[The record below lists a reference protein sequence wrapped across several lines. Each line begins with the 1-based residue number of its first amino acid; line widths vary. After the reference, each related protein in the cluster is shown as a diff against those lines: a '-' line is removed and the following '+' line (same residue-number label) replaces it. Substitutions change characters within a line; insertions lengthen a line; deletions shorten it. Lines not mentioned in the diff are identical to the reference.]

1 MFFSATMASLG
12 TEKCITLKL
21 MVVKEQSKFIFAE
34 AGKDF
39 VDVLFSFLTLPLG
52 TILRLVR
59 KESKLQPLE
68 LSSLSLIY
76 QSAENLPIECL
87 RTDTC
92 EEMLLRPRNSMEDHC
107 RSLKINIDD
116 TKPTQYFVCNNWV
129 QCGHKED
136 PVLIST
142 FKNKSCRCGVMLQKP
157 ISSDTSYDFDGFVN
171 SNASFLITDDLKVFP
186 NLLATCVNVLKD
198 SGIKDMS
205 SVSEMTVNIT
215 KNQVVDLLKC
225 CFCSRTVLTDLRSIT
240 FDGRLFVC
248 CVDGLYK
255 SVVDL
260 DEHYFTTKEV
270 KNKFVNPLLAPQF
283 KSCNLLPLSCNNFP
297 DDFFLDRRNKHN
309 TRTCSL
315 TSINEDFLFVDPL
328 SDPINKGK
336 GYIKGPTAYIATDDL
351 VVTPSSSI
359 CLMSLLSSMSIPV
372 DDLEEKVVS
381 IGTEEGVRI
390 LQASLTSKSAFTL
403 GLSHLLTKVNEE
415 N

>member
-1 MFFSATMASLG
+1 MASLG

-21 MVVKEQSKFIFAE
+21 MVLKEQSKVIFAE

-68 LSSLSLIY
+68 LASLSLIY

-92 EEMLLRPRNSMEDHC
+92 EEMLLRPRNSMEDHS

-129 QCGHKED
+129 QCGQKEG

-142 FKNKSCRCGVMLQKP
+142 FKNKSCRCGVILQTP
-157 ISSDTSYDFDGFVN
+157 ISPETSCVFDGFVN

-215 KNQVVDLLKC
+215 KNQVVDMLKC
-225 CFCSRTVLTDLRSIT
+225 CFCSRTVLTDLFLEKLPRDISQESGRIT
-240 FDGRLFVC
+240 PWNLKANNCDEIIVKIMMRKSNGKILLAEGKADFADFLFSLLTIHLGGALRLMEGGSYVGS
-248 CVDGLYK
+248 VDGLYK

-270 KNKFVNPLLAPQF
+270 KNKFVNPVLAPQF
-283 KSCNLLPLSCNNFP
+283 KLCNLLPLSCDNFP
-297 DDFFLDRRNKHN
+297 DVFCLDRRSSRN
-309 TRTCSL
+309 TITYSL
-315 TSINEDFLFVDPL
+315 TSINEDFLL
-328 SDPINKGK
+328 CGSNK
-336 GYIKGPTAYIATDDL
+336 
-351 VVTPSSSI
+351 
-359 CLMSLLSSMSIPV
+359 SLLT
-372 DDLEEKVVS
+372 VS
-381 IGTEEGVRI
+381 
-390 LQASLTSKSAFTL
+390 LSAEDVL
-403 GLSHLLTKVNEE
+403 YL
-415 N
+415 